1 MRKIQYS
8 FFSGYLILV
17 ITVMIVWSCDRKTE
31 IFTQQEV
38 ATAWADMALHITK
51 TTPANS
57 PTFASRGF
65 GYIGLTMYESIVHG
79 YPTHRTMAG
88 QLL

>member
-1 MRKIQYS
+1 MRKTQYS

-17 ITVMIVWSCDRKTE
+17 ITVMIVCSCDRKTE